1 MRYRTIKDPAVQGR
15 ITVDEVMQAVRALE
29 LERQSKSKLPK
40 KGRRNVINR
49 WDKAGYTEIWSKS
62 KLPPKGLRNGSNV
75 ARKTAAKGIRAA
87 KKA

>member
-40 KGRRNVINR
+40 KSRH
-49 WDKAGYTEIWSKS
+49 
-62 KLPPKGLRNGSNV
+62 NGSNV
-75 ARKTAAKGIRAA
+75 AGKTTAKEIKTA